1 MSKVVR
7 EKKSRTSY
15 NEVTKNLNSD
25 KFAAYLV
32 RLLYLYMKA
41 VCFLLQ
47 NMNYIERVVRVVF
60 FLTYAFLLHYLSL
73 PPYKIWKW
81 WAKLFL
87 FDKVQTEKT
96 EAEKSDASKRIW

>member
-32 RLLYLYMKA
+32 RLLYLYMEA

-60 FLTYAFLLHYLSL
+60 FFNVCILASLLEFATTQDMKMVSE
-73 PPYKIWKW
+73 
-81 WAKLFL
+81 AFL

-96 EAEKSDASKRIW
+96 EAEKSDASKRI